1 MVAAANTVGVDVFA
15 FVVTGNAFTAAAN
28 GETAPRPMRRTRT
41 SCAPTSDWLPHPDAR
56 ADPDRRVDR
65 HRHRRARAN
74 RLDAVATYFGLIE
87 GATAGDERLAELA
100 TALTDKELRDCLTT
114 EVKDGRMNGPSQPV
128 GEAASRV
135 GYPVIVDALRQAGA
149 RMAARHWA
157 PFRTMAGIIAYHANN
172 TVPAATVQV
181 ALNAALTDDLGY
193 RMTFLA
199 LRGNQPRTAV

>member
-28 GETAPRPMRRTRT
+28 GETPPRPMRRTRT

-87 GATAGDERLAELA
+87 GATADDERLAELA

-114 EVKDGRMNGPSQPV
+114 EVKDGRMNGPLP
-128 GEAASRV
+128 
-135 GYPVIVDALRQAGA
+135 AG
-149 RMAARHWA
+149 
-157 PFRTMAGIIAYHANN
+157 P
-172 TVPAATVQV
+172 
-181 ALNAALTDDLGY
+181 
-193 RMTFLA
+193 
-199 LRGNQPRTAV
+199 RGCQPRRLPGHRGRAAPSGCTDGRKALGTVLDDGRDHRLPREQHRPGRDRARRLERGSHR